1 MANYKEKVTR
11 IKEPETYW
19 EEKTDKLL
27 GHLQKRTNKK
37 NVYKVDTVE
46 DKIFREEITTKSQI
60 DKEMG
65 YTPKK
70 KSSIFGVPPIDM
82 TGGRK

>member
-1 MANYKEKVTR
+1 MVTR

-19 EEKTDKLL
+19 EEKTDVLL
-27 GHLQKRTNKK
+27 GHLQKRTNDK
-37 NVYKVDTVE
+37 NAYKVDDVE

-65 YTPKK
+65 FEKK
-70 KSSIFGVPPIDM
+70 KRSDIY
-82 TGGRK
+82 K